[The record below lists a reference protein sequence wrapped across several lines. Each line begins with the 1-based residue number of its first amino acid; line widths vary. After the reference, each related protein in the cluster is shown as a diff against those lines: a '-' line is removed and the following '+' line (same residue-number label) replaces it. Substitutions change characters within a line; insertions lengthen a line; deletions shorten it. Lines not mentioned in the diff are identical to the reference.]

1 LPNAFVFFLKTS
13 DGTMAPWA
21 PPKKLVVVG
30 LYRHTRSPMI
40 SGVLLAVLG
49 ESILFTSLTILV
61 LFVFF
66 WALNHIYFIFSEE
79 PGLLARFGEDLRVYK
94 ENVPRWISRSE
105 P

>member
-1 LPNAFVFFLKTS
+1 MASRNQIGSLGLPFSV
-13 DGTMAPWA
+13 
-21 PPKKLVVVG
+21 LVVIHSILLLLTG
-30 LYRHTRSPMI
+30 DYSLSWL
-40 SGVLLAVLG
+40 SGQPVDFLVLG